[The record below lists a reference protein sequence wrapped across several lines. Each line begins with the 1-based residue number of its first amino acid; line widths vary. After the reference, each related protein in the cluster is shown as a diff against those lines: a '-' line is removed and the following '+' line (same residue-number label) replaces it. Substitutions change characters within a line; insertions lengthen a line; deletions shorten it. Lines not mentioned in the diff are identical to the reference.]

1 MRVYIIAEIGINHNG
16 NLKLA
21 KKMILNAKV
30 AGFDAVKFQK
40 RTIELVYSEKEL
52 SSERT
57 SPWGTTFY
65 QQKKGLE
72 FEKKEYD
79 AINSYCKEI
88 NIDWSCSAWDLESF
102 HFIQQYDLKFHKV
115 ASPMISNIDLL
126 KLIAKDKKK
135 TFISTGMSS
144 MDEIKSAVNIFKDNN
159 CDFEL
164 MHCIS
169 KYPFENELA
178 NLCTI
183 NTLKRK
189 FQCNVGYSGH
199 EKAGQLISWAAVA
212 IGATSL
218 ERHITEDRSIYG
230 SDQAASLEP
239 DGYEKLI
246 KGIRTLEKAL
256 GDGKKNGILGIEKES
271 ALKLKYK
278 KIR

>member
-21 KKMILNAKV
+21 KKMILNAKA

-52 SSERT
+52 ASERT

-88 NIDWSCSAWDLESF
+88 NIDWSCSTWDLESF
-102 HFIQQYDLKFHKV
+102 RFIQQYDLKFHKV
-115 ASPMISNIDLL
+115 ASPMILNIDLL

-239 DGYEKLI
+239 DGYYKLI

>member
-16 NLKLA
+16 NLELA
-21 KKMILNAKV
+21 KKMILNAKE

-40 RTIELVYSEKEL
+40 RTIEFVYSKKEL
-52 SSERT
+52 ASERT

-79 AINSYCKEI
+79 EINSYCKEI

-102 HFIQQYDLKFHKV
+102 RFIQQYELKFHKV
-115 ASPMISNIDLL
+115 ASPMITNIDLL

-144 MDEIKSAVNIFKDNN
+144 MNEIKNAVKIFKDNN

-169 KYPFENELA
+169 KYPFENEIA
-178 NLCTI
+178 NLNII
-183 NTLKRK
+183 NSLKK
-189 FQCNVGYSGH
+189 EFKCNVGYSGH
-199 EKAGQLISWAAVA
+199 EKSGQLISWAAVA
-212 IGATSL
+212 AGATSL
-218 ERHITEDRSIYG
+218 ERHITEDRSMYG

-239 DGYEKLI
+239 DGYKKLI
-246 KGIRTLEKAL
+246 KGVRTLEKAM
-256 GDGKKNGILGIEKES
+256 GDGIKNGILDIEKEV

-278 KIR
+278 KID